1 MKRVCAEC
9 ERTDYRQSRC
19 LTTRGK
25 TMPVDAEPDPDGLL
39 TLDTLAS
46 GVVLAAHD
54 SPGQPGLFTQ
64 DRYTS
69 HFATCP
75 EAARWRRG

>member
-1 MKRVCAEC
+1 MKIDHCRSCG
-9 ERTDYRQSRC
+9 RPIIWC

-54 SPGQPGLFTQ
+54 SPGQPGLFTR

-75 EAARWRRG
+75 QAEGWRCG